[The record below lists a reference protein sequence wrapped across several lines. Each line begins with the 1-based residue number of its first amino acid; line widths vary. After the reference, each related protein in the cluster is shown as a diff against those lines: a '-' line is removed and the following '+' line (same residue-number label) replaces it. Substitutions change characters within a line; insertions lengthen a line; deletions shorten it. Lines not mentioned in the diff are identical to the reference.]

1 MAVFST
7 ALPCSQFEPVVTV
20 DTFTSVLLL
29 PRFVMHEI
37 GIAAVILERVRLFT
51 KEHNHSRVTR
61 VGIRLGGLS
70 GVDPDALTFGFEV

>member
-1 MAVFST
+1 
-7 ALPCSQFEPVVTV
+7 
-20 DTFTSVLLL
+20 
-29 PRFVMHEI
+29 MHEI